1 MKQRT
6 IKNNTLKLGIG
17 FVFSII
23 FLFIAFR
30 QVDLQ
35 KLLEVLRGSNSN
47 LLMLAIFVMFL
58 SHWFRAM
65 RHSYL
70 LESVEQIENKTLFS
84 ALMIG
89 YMANT
94 ILPAHLGEFLRAYV
108 IGKKERISGSAVFA
122 TIVVERILDVLSLL
136 LIMGLII
143 MVYPFPGAVKIS
155 AYLTFA
161 FAIGIIGFLA
171 ILKLNSELTLRFV
184 KIIVKPFPKKI
195 ASKIFELIDSFSEG
209 IVALKDRKSY
219 FFVFILSIVIW
230 VCYACFFTIGFYAF
244 DFVALYNLPIGAS
257 FVVLVITTISIL
269 VPSSPGY
276 IGTYHWLCMI
286 SLSLFAI
293 PESPAL
299 GYAIVMHALSTIPIA
314 IVGIVFAL
322 KEGINISNVRTHG
335 ELQEVTV
342 TD

>member
-1 MKQRT
+1 MKQKRS
-6 IKNNTLKLGIG
+6 NGVKL
-17 FVFSII
+17 
-23 FLFIAFR
+23 FLGLLVSAFFLYLAFR

-35 KLLEVLRGSNSN
+35 KLGEVLRNADIA
-47 LLMLAIFVMFL
+47 LLILAVLVMFV

-65 RHSYL
+65 RHRYL
-70 LESVEQIENKTLFS
+70 LEPVKHIENNSLFS

-89 YMANT
+89 YMGNT

-108 IGKKERISGSAVFA
+108 IGKKGKISGSATLA

-136 LIMGLII
+136 IIMGFII
-143 MVYPFPGAVKIS
+143 IVYPFPEAVKVS
-155 AYLTFA
+155 AYLTFT
-161 FAIGIIGFLA
+161 FALAIMGFLA
-171 ILKLNSELTLRFV
+171 LLKLKP
-184 KIIVKPFPKKI
+184 KIPFRVVEMITKPFSNKI
-195 ASKIFELIDSFSEG
+195 ASKIFELLDSFREG

-219 FFVFILSIVIW
+219 VIVFIVSIIIW
-230 VCYACFFTIGFYAF
+230 VCYAGFFAIGFYAF
-244 DFVALYNLPIGAS
+244 DFVELYNLPIGAS

-314 IVGIVFAL
+314 LVGMVFAL
-322 KEGINISNVRTHG
+322 KEGINISNMGRQG
-335 ELQEVTV
+335 KLREVTV
-342 TD
+342 ID